1 MSLFLT
7 CIFIVD
13 AIIMNFLEDRDVG
26 IFYLSTKFLL
36 DLLINNGDLLSETRT
51 RTRFDSDTLS
61 IQDIGLSS

>member
-7 CIFIVD
+7 CIFIVN

>member
-36 DLLINNGDLLSETRT
+36 DLLINNGDLWSETRT